1 MSLLVPIAKWRV
13 PFMEI
18 IIITVMVPLVIIITI
33 LFPTDPTNMSARIL
47 PLVAGTRPN
56 VMDFRM
62 ALLQQL
68 PLGHSHFC
76 SLPIKPQSRSN
87 NIIAL

>member
-33 LFPTDPTNMSARIL
+33 LFPSDPTNEYERTH
-47 PLVAGTRPN
+47 PLLDCGDTTQRYGLSNGTVTATAVRKSP
-56 VMDFRM
+56 F
-62 ALLQQL
+62 L
-68 PLGHSHFC
+68 
-76 SLPIKPQSRSN
+76 
-87 NIIAL
+87 